1 MGIIIIVVTGARV
14 QSFPRY
20 EKRAKPAAV
29 TCAPYEPYY
38 PRGP

>member
-1 MGIIIIVVTGARV
+1 MGIFIIVTGARV

-20 EKRAKPAAV
+20 EKRAKPAVV
-29 TCAPYEPYY
+29 TCAPLGPYY